1 MDGDIIKTGLHCQQ
15 FFKVASEQQKKELAS
30 KYSSSEHLSKIILH
44 CEDIKH
50 LSKIFSEDFILKF
63 LQENTSV
70 MSRCINKVMSSPFI
84 CEGENVFFK
93 HFRLLLG
100 PQKSSVP
107 RGGLGKSSDWKEEYT
122 VGLPID
128 LQNYLHNTAAM
139 MTYGEIWSAAIHTY
153 HLDMEKTHDSCCKIG
168 SLPIGVLTKISLFS
182 FASTRRLS

>member
-1 MDGDIIKTGLHCQQ
+1 MNI
-15 FFKVASEQQKKELAS
+15 
-30 KYSSSEHLSKIILH
+30 SKIILH

-84 CEGENVFFK
+84 CEGENVFLSILDCFSDPK
-93 HFRLLLG
+93 SQVCLVEAFR
-100 PQKSSVP
+100 
-107 RGGLGKSSDWKEEYT
+107 KSSDWKEEYT

-168 SLPIGVLTKISLFS
+168 SLPIGVLAKISLFASPQPDDYRRNQKSYPWSPES
-182 FASTRRLS
+182 FFSKELYQGETVIQMMKV